1 MKNDRFPNYFGFS
14 WTALPICDGIL
25 IMQYI
30 VLFEMLV
37 VYIVNLLQVTCNKI
51 Q

>member
-1 MKNDRFPNYFGFS
+1 MGSSIVIEYRFPNYFGFS
-14 WTALPICDGIL
+14 WTALSICDGIL

-37 VYIVNLLQVTCNKI
+37 VYIVN
-51 Q
+51 